1 MPTAL
6 TLLCR
11 ASMSNPPTLP
21 LPSSPAH
28 PNKGRAP
35 GLLPWLP
42 HACSLP
48 LPWEIARIK
57 SKCLRIPR
65 ILPLKK
71 KKTLTAQ
78 KNLFP
83 QSRIEPV
90 PPAVKT
96 RRLNHWTVREVL
108 SLYLHLCI
116 SLILLPFSAM
126 KLGCCSSCQSLKV
139 LSCFTVKRSNSWSL

>member
-1 MPTAL
+1 MPTGPCPVPTAL

-21 LPSSPAH
+21 LPSSLCP

-48 LPWEIARIK
+48 LLWEIARIK
-57 SKCLRIPR
+57 RKCLRIPR
-65 ILPLKK
+65 ILPLKKK

-90 PPAVKT
+90 PPDCQGSPISVSP
-96 RRLNHWTVREVL
+96 
-108 SLYLHLCI
+108 SLYFSYPLAFFSHEI
-116 SLILLPFSAM
+116 RLLFFTS
-126 KLGCCSSCQSLKV
+126 KFKSFV
-139 LSCFTVKRSNSWSL
+139 LFHCERSNSWSL